1 MGFWLFDYMKFIIG
15 KKLEMSQRFKEDGTI
30 VPVTLVYA
38 PPSKI
43 AQIKTKEGDGYDA
56 LQAASFAKSEKKLNK
71 AARGHLKDMPAYTVL
86 KERRLQAADANFE
99 KGKELSVSQ
108 FAIGDKVEVTGISK
122 GRGFQGVVKRH
133 GFHGH
138 PASHGHKDQLRMPG
152 SIGGSRGGSGK
163 QEVPK
168 GKRMAGRMGCNQVTV
183 KNLEVIEINQEKNTL
198 AIKGAVPG
206 ARNGVLYIRG

>member
-1 MGFWLFDYMKFIIG
+1 M
-15 KKLEMSQRFKEDGTI
+15 EMSQRFKEDGTI

-38 PPSKI
+38 PPSQI
-43 AQIKTKEGDGYDA
+43 AQVKTKENDGYDA
-56 LQAASFAKSEKKLNK
+56 LQAAAFGVNEKKLNK
-71 AARGHLKDMPAYTVL
+71 AARGHLKDMTAYSIL
-86 KERRLQAADANFE
+86 KEARLEAADTNFE
-99 KGKELSVSQ
+99 KGKELTVSQ
-108 FAIGDKVEVTGISK
+108 FVVGDMVEVVGTSK

-168 GKRMAGRMGCNQVTV
+168 GKRMAGRMGGDQVTV
-183 KNLEVIEINQEKNTL
+183 KNLEVVEIDAEKNML

-206 ARNGVLYIRG
+206 ARNSIVSIMAK